1 MNITHGLIYSQRVLL
16 KLVDAGLSREA
27 AYDLVQ
33 PKTALAWDEQKD
45 FRQLLEAD
53 PKVTSELSKA
63 DLDDAFDYQWHLKQ
77 VQTIFD
83 RVFA

>member
-1 MNITHGLIYSQRVLL
+1 MSRPRRSTL
-16 KLVDAGLSREA
+16 LVDAGLSREA